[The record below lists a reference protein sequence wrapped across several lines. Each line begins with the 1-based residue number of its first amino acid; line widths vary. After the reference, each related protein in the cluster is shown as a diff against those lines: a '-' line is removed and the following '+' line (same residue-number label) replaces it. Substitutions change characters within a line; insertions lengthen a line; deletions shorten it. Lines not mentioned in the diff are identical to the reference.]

1 MWRRRKEKWKDFIRK
16 YSRNRAAVL
25 GFIFVLILVFLALFA
40 DVICSYDK
48 VVTQNIM
55 ERLQTA
61 SPQHWLGT
69 DHLGRD
75 IFARII
81 HGARV
86 SLGVSVLVVVIS
98 VFTGGVLGSL
108 LALIGGRI
116 DNLVMRVMDV
126 ISCIP
131 GFLLTLVLVTV
142 FGTGIKNLMLAM
154 CIRMSVGFIR
164 VIRSFVLSVVGQDFI
179 QASRLAGLSTWKI
192 AVRHV
197 MPNAISMIIV
207 EAAMSLA
214 STILSI
220 AALSFLGL
228 GIQPPAPEWGAML
241 NEGREFIRTY
251 PHLIVTPG
259 IAIVLS
265 ALSLNLVGDGV
276 RDALDPRA
284 KQ

>member
-1 MWRRRKEKWKDFIRK
+1 MWKRNKEKWKDFVRK
-16 YSRNRAAVL
+16 YSRNKAAVL
-25 GFIFVLILVFLALFA
+25 GFVIAMILVLLAVFA

-86 SLGVSVLVVVIS
+86 SLGVSSLVVVIS
-98 VFTGGVLGSL
+98 VLAGGAIGSL

-116 DNLVMRVMDV
+116 DNLVMRLMDV

-131 GFLLTLVLVTV
+131 SFLLTLVLVSV
-142 FGTGIKNLMLAM
+142 LGTGIRNLMLAM

-164 VIRSFVLSVVGQDFI
+164 VVRSFVLSIVGQDFI
-179 QASRLAGLSTWKI
+179 DAARLSGQSTWKI
-192 AVRHV
+192 AVTHV

-220 AALSFLGL
+220 ASLSFLGL

-251 PHLIVTPG
+251 PHLIITPG
-259 IAIVLS
+259 VAIVLS
-265 ALSLNLVGDGV
+265 ALSMNLIGDGI

>member
-1 MWRRRKEKWKDFIRK
+1 MWKRQKEKWKDFVRK

-25 GFIFVLILVFLALFA
+25 GFVIAMILVLLAIFA

-86 SLGVSVLVVVIS
+86 SLGVSSLVVVLS
-98 VFTGGVLGSL
+98 VCLGGAIGSL
-108 LALIGGRI
+108 LALVGGRI
-116 DNLVMRVMDV
+116 DNLVMRLMDV

-131 GFLLTLVLVTV
+131 GFLLTLVLVSV
-142 FGTGIKNLMLAM
+142 FGTGIRNLMLAM

-164 VIRSFVLSVVGQDFI
+164 VVRSFVLSIVGQDFI
-179 QASRLAGLSTWKI
+179 DAARLAGQPTWKI
-192 AVRHV
+192 AITHV

-220 AALSFLGL
+220 ASLSFLGL

-251 PHLIVTPG
+251 PHLIITPG

-265 ALSLNLVGDGV
+265 ALSMNLIGDGI